1 MRRKL
6 RLLAAGLV
14 LALALAGWA
23 APGAAARA
31 GAGQGVREAVARDP
45 TDGGV
50 RPANFDNDPFDDLA
64 IGAPGEDIGAV
75 ADAGTVV
82 TVYGGDSQAPG
93 TYRQGAGGIAGAAE
107 RGDRFGAALAIGR
120 FNDDPYSDVAVGV
133 PGEDVGGAADAG
145 AVSILYGSERGMTG
159 GPLLTESPPRAGAH
173 FGAALTAADFNNDRA
188 VDLAVGA
195 PEATVA
201 GAAAAGRVTVLLN
214 SNGPGQPHEL
224 GSGGVL
230 VLRQGAGGMPGQ
242 AEAGDRFGAALA
254 AGDMVSGGSFSDDL
268 AIGAPGEDVGTA
280 ADAGAVNLVEGTDA
294 GLRPGA
300 LYLQGH
306 PERGD
311 RFGSS
316 LTLNYFLADFGVD
329 LAVGAPGE
337 TVNGVAGAGAVSLF
351 DGNATAPG
359 REWLLYVDLGPNA
372 TAPARPGDAFGA
384 SVGWYTASPP
394 YAGKTLVVGA
404 PGRDR
409 FGTDSGAVY
418 ACFFVPGQGVL
429 VSQAQLQIG
438 GETAEAGDRFGTSVT
453 GGSPFTADFNRFD
466 GDAEEDVAVGAPG
479 ETVGGARGAGAASI
493 IYSYQYFQHERLL
506 WQGHAGIG
514 GTPEPGDAFGAAVA

>member
-1 MRRKL
+1 MRRMP
-6 RLLAAGLV
+6 RRSVTA
-14 LALALAGWA
+14 LALALVLAGSVA
-23 APGAAARA
+23 GPAGAAAGPGP
-31 GAGQGVREAVARDP
+31 GARDAVARDP
-45 TDGGV
+45 VDGVV

-75 ADAGTVV
+75 ADAGTVT

-93 TYRQGAGGIAGAAE
+93 MFRQGAGGVAGAAE

-145 AVSILYGSERGMTG
+145 AVSILLGSERGMTG

-173 FGAALTAADFNNDRA
+173 FGAALTAADFNDDRA

-195 PEATVA
+195 PGATVA

-214 SNGPGQPHEL
+214 SSEVGQPHEL

-230 VLRQGAGGMPGQ
+230 VLRQGAGGLPGQ

-254 AGDMVSGGSFSDDL
+254 AGDMVEGNSFSDDL
-268 AIGAPGEDVGTA
+268 AIGAPGEDVGSA
-280 ADAGAVNLVEGTDA
+280 ADAGAVNLIEGTDA

-316 LTLNYFLADFGVD
+316 LTLNYFLADYGAD

-337 TVNGVAGAGAVSLF
+337 TVNGVAGAGAVSIF
-351 DGNATAPG
+351 DGTATAPG
-359 REWLLYVDLGPNA
+359 REWLLYADLGPNEP
-372 TAPARPGDAFGA
+372 APARPGDAFGA
-384 SVGWYTASPP
+384 SVGWYTPNPSGF
-394 YAGKTLVVGA
+394 GKTLVVGA

-409 FGTDSGAVY
+409 FGTDSGAVF
-418 ACFFVPGQGVL
+418 ACAQVPGQGVL
-429 VSQAQLQIG
+429 VSQPQLQTG
-438 GETAEAGDRFGTSVT
+438 GTTAEAGDRFGSSVT
-453 GGSPFTADFNRFD
+453 GGSEFSADGNRFD
-466 GDAEEDVAVGAPG
+466 GDGEPDVAVGAPA
-479 ETVGGARGAGAASI
+479 ETVGSAAGAGAVSI
-493 IYSYQYFQHERLL
+493 IYSYQYFEHERLL

>member
-1 MRRKL
+1 
-6 RLLAAGLV
+6 V
-14 LALALAGWA
+14 
-23 APGAAARA
+23 
-31 GAGQGVREAVARDP
+31 
-45 TDGGV
+45 T
-50 RPANFDNDPFDDLA
+50 
-64 IGAPGEDIGAV
+64 
-75 ADAGTVV
+75 

-93 TYRQGAGGIAGAAE
+93 TFRQGAGGVAGAAE

-145 AVSILYGSERGMTG
+145 AVSILYGSATGMTG

-173 FGAALTAADFNNDRA
+173 FGAALAAADFNFDRA

-195 PEATVA
+195 PDATVS
-201 GAAAAGRVTVLLN
+201 GAAAAGRVTALLN
-214 SNGPGQPHEL
+214 SNVPGQPHDL

-230 VLRQGAGGMPGQ
+230 VLRQGAGGLPGQ

-254 AGDMVSGGSFSDDL
+254 AGDMTFGGSFSDDL
-268 AIGAPGEDVGTA
+268 AIGAPGEDVGA
-280 ADAGAVNLVEGTDA
+280 ATDAGAVNLIEGTDA

-311 RFGSS
+311 RLGSS
-316 LTLNYFLADFGVD
+316 LTINHFLGDSSAD
-329 LAVGAPGE
+329 LAAGAPGE

-351 DGNATAPG
+351 DGSATAPG
-359 REWLLYVDLGPNA
+359 REFLLYVDLGPNS

-384 SVGWYTASPP
+384 SVGWYAPTPP
-394 YAGKTLVVGA
+394 SFARTLVVGA

-409 FGTDSGAVY
+409 FGTDSGAVF
-418 ACFFVPGQGVL
+418 ACYSVPGQGVL
-429 VSQAQLQIG
+429 VSQPQLQSR
-438 GETAEAGDRFGTSVT
+438 GETAEAGDRFGVSVT
-453 GGSPFTADFNRFD
+453 GGSPFTTDFNRFD
-466 GDAEEDVAVGAPG
+466 GGEEDVAVGAPG
-479 ETVGGARGAGAASI
+479 ETVGGTRGAGAVSI
-493 IYSYQYFQHERLL
+493 ISSDQWFVHERLL